1 MNVDVGATLS
11 GVTLIGSRG
20 IKTFHIPSFTVAAAD
35 HELALGDTAF
45 APLVLRWKEGQLQ
58 LELCSMFGFAPAG
71 EYSKNNIG
79 NTSLHHWA
87 IMPRLA
93 GTYFNPRLV
102 GK

>member
-1 MNVDVGATLS
+1 
-11 GVTLIGSRG
+11 
-20 IKTFHIPSFTVAAAD
+20 
-35 HELALGDTAF
+35 
-45 APLVLRWKEGQLQ
+45 
-58 LELCSMFGFAPAG
+58 MFGFAPAG

-93 GTYFNPRLV
+93 ATYFNPRLV